1 MDLEERITRRLG
13 VRGGSGV
20 LIDRDALNPTVH
32 QPEPIGRGSV
42 LERLLDNLEPAF
54 ADSLPE
60 SFAVSGPAGS
70 GTSAVITA
78 LFSALTRQ
86 LGTTARTIGT
96 TTRTGAPDP
105 TTWFVYVDG
114 RRVTS
119 AFGFYR
125 AVLSTVSAEP
135 VPASGV
141 GTDALREQ
149 LTQQLARPDRRAVIA
164 IDHHDEPETLTFDRV
179 QALLEPVEEG
189 TTTVPVGQQ
198 PPTDWHG
205 SVVDVPAYRRHE
217 LVDILTAR
225 SSIGLA
231 AGAIEHHELRS
242 LAEWA
247 DGNAHD
253 GLTALFSASLLA
265 SEADRDSIS
274 AADIRQAQADIPAD
288 SVHLDRV
295 LALPETRQR
304 VLLALLDLECVD
316 DLLPIRELAAE
327 IATDSSLTKG
337 TVKRFLYEL
346 ADKQILARVPLERPG
361 SGRQPSTLDPRF
373 PQRVFRALSP
383 EATGSR

>member
-13 VRGGSGV
+13 VRGGSG
-20 LIDRDALNPTVH
+20 IFTDREALNPTGH
-32 QPEPIGRGSV
+32 RPEPIGRGSV
-42 LERLLDNLEPAF
+42 LERLLDKLEPAF

-60 SFAVSGPAGS
+60 PFAVSGPAGS

-141 GTDALREQ
+141 GTDALRER
-149 LTQQLARPDRRAVIA
+149 LTQQLSRPDRRAVIA

-179 QALLEPVEEG
+179 GTLLEPIANG

-205 SVVDVPAYRRHE
+205 AVVEVPHYRRHE

-225 SSIGLA
+225 SSVGLA
-231 AGAIEHHELRS
+231 AGAIEHHELRRI
-242 LAEWA
+242 AEWA
-247 DGNAHD
+247 DGSAHD
-253 GLTALFSASLLA
+253 ALTALFSAALLA

-274 AADIRQAQADIPAD
+274 SADIRQAQAAVPTDG
-288 SVHLDRV
+288 VHLDRV

-304 VLLALLDLECVD
+304 VLLALLELECAD
-316 DLLPIRELAAE
+316 NLLPIRELAAE
-327 IATDSSLTKG
+327 IASDSSLTTG

-361 SGRQPSTLDPRF
+361 SGRRPSTLEPRF
-373 PQRVFRALSP
+373 PQLAFRALSP
-383 EATGSR
+383 EAMERR